1 MPSILA
7 GHGPNIGHTWTKYVI
22 IGADGR
28 ELAPVCFP
36 SVIASAGRQVAGAL
50 VNAPVA
56 TVAGQGRYWTG
67 LDAQLSGNQITIMSQ
82 ARLSDPRYLPAL
94 FAGALG
100 RMGYLNGNARG
111 VFVSGLPANQ
121 ALDATLCQAL
131 AARLRSAA
139 AAEQI
144 ARLKVIGEPLGLAY
158 SYLLDHDGQLV
169 RPELASAR
177 LGIVDLGGRTVD
189 LAEILRLALV
199 DQSYRTFDLGAA
211 RPLGELATQLSAR
224 ADRDL
229 TVLDADL
236 ALRDRG
242 LKIGKTV
249 SPLPRGWDRPFI
261 ANGEAVVRRIDATWG
276 RGTQFDAILV
286 GGGGAELDPVASQI
300 TKAYPHAIV
309 VDRPQLAI
317 AVGYAKLARRIAA
330 SLR

>member
-1 MPSILA
+1 MASLA
-7 GHGPNIGHTWTKYVI
+7 GHGPNIGHTWVKYVI
-22 IGADGR
+22 IGSDGR
-28 ELAPVCFP
+28 ELPPVCFP
-36 SVIASAGRQVAGAL
+36 SVIASAGRQVAGTL

-56 TVAGQGRYWTG
+56 MVAGQGRFWTG
-67 LDAQLSGNQITIMSQ
+67 LDAQLSGNQISIMSQ
-82 ARLSDPRYLPAL
+82 DRLSDPCYLPAL

-100 RMGYLNGNARG
+100 RMGHLNGNARG

-131 AARLRSAA
+131 AARLRAA
-139 AAEQI
+139 AAADQI
-144 ARLKVIGEPLGLAY
+144 AKLKIIGEPLGLAY
-158 SYLLDHDGQLV
+158 GYILDNNGQLI

-189 LAEILRLALV
+189 LAELLRLALV
-199 DQSYRTFDLGAA
+199 DGSYRTFDLGAA

-236 ALRDRG
+236 AVRDRS

-249 SPLPRGWDRPFI
+249 TPLPRGWDRPFV
-261 ANGEAVVRRIDATWG
+261 ANGEAVVRRIDSVWG

-286 GGGGAELDPVASQI
+286 GGGGAELEPVAAQI
-300 TKAYPHAIV
+300 TRAYPNAII

-317 AVGYAKLARRIAA
+317 ATGYARLARRIAA